1 MPMPDDVVET
11 YRSQLEGRPVLLF
24 DGVCVFCNRT
34 VQFLI
39 RHDREA
45 VLRFVPLESPLGQ
58 ALLAPFDAQQG
69 PEGVILITN
78 ALTPSARLSR
88 RTEAFSDALQLL
100 PRPWS
105 IVGKALRLVPRLP
118 PRVRLRPVRSLS
130 LPALRP
136 PRHLPHP
143 TSRAAL
149 KNPRDTIVNAR
160 FISL

>member
-1 MPMPDDVVET
+1 MTMPDAVET

-24 DGVCVFCNRT
+24 DGVCVFCNST

-58 ALLAPFDAQQG
+58 GLLAQFNAQQG

-78 ALTPSARLSR
+78 TLTPSARLSR

-100 PRPWS
+100 PPPWS
-105 IVGKALRLVPRLP
+105 IVGKALRLVPRFLSELAYGLFARYRYRLFGRHATCPIP
-118 PRVRLRPVRSLS
+118 PPEQRSRILGI
-130 LPALRP
+130 P
-136 PRHLPHP
+136 
-143 TSRAAL
+143 
-149 KNPRDTIVNAR
+149 
-160 FISL
+160 

>member
-1 MPMPDDVVET
+1 MPIPMPDVVET

-58 ALLAPFDAQQG
+58 NLLAHFNAQQG

-88 RTEAFSDALQLL
+88 RTEAFSDTLQLL
-100 PRPWS
+100 PAPWNT
-105 IVGKALRLVPRLP
+105 VGRTLRLIPRPL
-118 PRVRLRPVRSLS
+118 REWGYTLFARHRYRLFGR
-130 LPALRP
+130 
-136 PRHLPHP
+136 HP
-143 TSRAAL
+143 TCPLPSPDQRSKIL
-149 KNPRDTIVNAR
+149 GIPH
-160 FISL
+160 

>member
-1 MPMPDDVVET
+1 MPDSDAVVET

-58 ALLAPFDAQQG
+58 ALLAQFNAQQG

-78 ALTPSARLSR
+78 TLTPSARLSR

-100 PRPWS
+100 PPPWS
-105 IVGKALRLVPRLP
+105 IVGKALRLVPRFLREFAYGLFARYRYRLFGRHATCPIP
-118 PRVRLRPVRSLS
+118 PPEQRSRILGI
-130 LPALRP
+130 P
-136 PRHLPHP
+136 
-143 TSRAAL
+143 
-149 KNPRDTIVNAR
+149 
-160 FISL
+160 